1 MDAATQ
7 ALARTLLPARQ
18 EHYDLCVASL
28 AHPRL
33 SVSQRLSRQQNVAC
47 ALRALN
53 CVRVAAGLEELVGPP
68 LLSLDE
74 LIENQRE
81 ALSHL
86 QAA

>member
-33 SVSQRLSRQQNVAC
+33 STSQRLSRQQNVTC

-53 CVRVAAGLEELVGPP
+53 CVRVAAGLEALTGPP
-68 LLSLDE
+68 LLSLDGLLE
-74 LIENQRE
+74 QQRE
-81 ALSHL
+81 SLSRL